1 VNLAAI
7 IDPHPAEHPA
17 LLLEDGRMV
26 TYGDLRHATT
36 AARDQLV
43 EAGIHPGDRVA
54 LLSSNHPDFVVA
66 YLAVLGLGA
75 VAVPLNPTSPDA
87 ELSRELE
94 TITAAA
100 LVAAGAGVRAA
111 AGLNRPILALTGPGP
126 AVDGASPGPAPAPV
140 LDRQPSD
147 LAVLSFTAGTGGAP
161 RPAMLT
167 HGNLL
172 ANIEQVHRHGRGA
185 VASDDVVLGV
195 LPLFHILGLNA
206 VLGGALSAGA
216 AVLLLDHFDPP
227 TDLGLIV
234 RHGVTLLLGPPTMY
248 AALAAVP
255 SAGPEAMATV
265 RLAYC
270 GAAPL
275 PLEVAEAWQRRFGQ
289 RLLQGYGLTEASPVV
304 TSALPDQEAPPT
316 SVGVP
321 LPGVQVRLVD
331 EEGED
336 ALSGDPGELWV
347 QGDNVFPGYWQDDEA
362 TRQVLTTDGW
372 LRTGDVAVAGDD
384 GQLYIVDRAKDLI
397 IVSGFNVYP
406 MEVEDA
412 LLDHPAVAEAAV
424 VSATDPYRG
433 ERIRAF
439 VVLRPGAELT
449 TEQLTAFCSE
459 RLASY
464 KCPSDISFVPSL
476 PHGLAGKLLRRALRS
491 SQADTTAALDG

>member
-1 VNLAAI
+1 
-7 IDPHPAEHPA
+7 
-17 LLLEDGRMV
+17 
-26 TYGDLRHATT
+26 
-36 AARDQLV
+36 
-43 EAGIHPGDRVA
+43 
-54 LLSSNHPDFVVA
+54 
-66 YLAVLGLGA
+66 
-75 VAVPLNPTSPDA
+75 
-87 ELSRELE
+87 
-94 TITAAA
+94 
-100 LVAAGAGVRAA
+100 
-111 AGLNRPILALTGPGP
+111 
-126 AVDGASPGPAPAPV
+126 
-140 LDRQPSD
+140 
-147 LAVLSFTAGTGGAP
+147 
-161 RPAMLT
+161 MLT
-167 HGNLL
+167 HHNLL
-172 ANIEQVHRHGRGA
+172 ANIDQVHRHGAGA

-227 TDLGLIV
+227 TDLDLIS

-248 AALAAVP
+248 AAWAAVP
-255 SAGPEAMATV
+255 SAGPETMATV

-275 PLEVAEAWQRRFGQ
+275 PEEVAEAWQRRYGQ

-304 TSALPDQEAPPT
+304 TSALPDLDAPAT
-316 SVGVP
+316 SVGVV
-321 LPGVQVRLVD
+321 LPGVRVRLVD
-331 EEGED
+331 EEGEE
-336 ALSGDPGELWV
+336 ALSGDPGEVWV

-362 TRQVLTTDGW
+362 THQVLTPEGW
-372 LRTGDVAVAGDD
+372 LRTGDVAVADDD

-439 VVLRPGAELT
+439 VVLRPGSVLTPEELI
-449 TEQLTAFCSE
+449 AFCAE
-459 RLASY
+459 RLAAY
-464 KCPSDISFVPSL
+464 KCPSDISFVPAL

-491 SQADTTAALDG
+491 SPADTTAAPEG